1 MGWDYSALQPSS
13 SSDDLLKS
21 LIIALLI
28 LRIIWSSPYWSLI
41 KNLHGSEVGPGV
53 RWGREPPLR
62 CQTQSLLCNSQ
73 CSINMQSICRY
84 FAQPLL
90 CKSQCAIREYVRS
103 QCCPSMQ
110 SWALPWH
117 PRHLT
122 TALLHITMSAN
133 SGLFVEHYSS
143 CSIRNMQSST
153 VQRDRWA
160 RAGGGCVVTGQ
171 LQLAGSSLAR
181 STRRVATASP
191 GWAQGKELPQPFSIR
206 ISAWISKN
214 SAPLFMQLGAYDEW
228 QLFYQNCMTSIRLLR

>member
-53 RWGREPPLR
+53 RWGKEPPLR

-73 CSINMQSICRY
+73 CSINMQSICKY
-84 FAQPLL
+84 FAQLLL
-90 CKSQCAIREYVRS
+90 CTSQCAIREYVRS

-122 TALLHITMSAN
+122 TALLHITMSATMAC
-133 SGLFVEHYSS
+133 LL
-143 CSIRNMQSST
+143 ST
-153 VQRDRWA
+153 TPPV
-160 RAGGGCVVTGQ
+160 
-171 LQLAGSSLAR
+171 QLAICNQVQCRGTGGHVRGAA
-181 STRRVATASP
+181 V
-191 GWAQGKELPQPFSIR
+191 WWQGNYN
-206 ISAWISKN
+206 W
-214 SAPLFMQLGAYDEW
+214 LGAAW
-228 QLFYQNCMTSIRLLR
+228 LGAAGA